1 MARNDRR
8 GEEGCNGK
16 FVFEVKTDSLTLLHF
31 SNNGMQAACP
41 CRLRAHN
48 LGNLELSFGVRR
60 PHNGLEFSVP
70 RRFPCIVP
78 DHPGVGRHRRFDL
91 TLVPGAARVEAQF
104 HFADAVWPAECDAAK
119 DLLVPAECLVVAG
132 TVDTGK
138 DFDGAVVGPAF
149 TLPVA
154 LIVSGIDFDFDDPFY
169 ILDAVEARHD
179 ESDRKPMFFRQ
190 FLAVHQEGEHHVVLH
205 SALERNAVVVAI
217 DSSEH
222 HIARGLFIGAGIL
235 EEVS

>member
-1 MARNDRR
+1 
-8 GEEGCNGK
+8 
-16 FVFEVKTDSLTLLHF
+16 
-31 SNNGMQAACP
+31 MQAARS

-48 LGNLELSFGVRR
+48 LCNLELSFGVGR
-60 PHNGLEFSVP
+60 PHNGLELTP
-70 RRFPCIVP
+70 LGRFPCIVP
-78 DHPGVGRHRRFDL
+78 DDPGVGRHRRFDL
-91 TLVPGAARVEAQF
+91 ALVPGAACVEAQF

-119 DLLVPAECLVVAG
+119 DLLVPAERLVMAG

-154 LIVSGIDFDFDDPFY
+154 LVVSGIDFDFDDPFY

-179 ESDRKPMFFRQ
+179 ESERKPMFFWE

-205 SALERNAVVVAI
+205 GALERNAVVVAI
-217 DSSEH
+217 DPAEH
-222 HIARGLFIGAGIL
+222 HIARGLFIGAGIFAAA
-235 EEVS
+235 S